1 MDNLVQTKFVFDTG
15 GDAAA
20 LHCVVP
26 TYHPVVHSGLKEYG
40 DPLQPIHLLQA
51 DGLLLILGDL
61 DVGPRLVIERR
72 LHGWLIFI
80 QPVVSGGEA
89 GYLQMADDGR
99 SCLCRDAYAGAVPK
113 MMILEPG
120 APSPLDLD

>member
-1 MDNLVQTKFVFDTG
+1 MQTKFVFDTG

-26 TYHPVVHSGLKEYG
+26 TYYPEARSDAEEYD

-51 DGLLLILGDL
+51 DGLQLILGDL
-61 DVGPRLVIERR
+61 EIGPRLVIERR
-72 LHGWLIFI
+72 RCGWLVFI
-80 QPVVSGGEA
+80 QSVVSGGEA
-89 GYLQMADDGR
+89 GYLQIADDGR

-113 MMILEPG
+113 MMVPEPG
-120 APSPLDLD
+120 EPSPLDLD